1 MDGPIARKFPGFA
14 YIPVHV
20 VLTARAFGH
29 ASWELPTTPP
39 RGAQSRV
46 PWLVRDPREVM
57 TLAGVEV
64 GPGRLD
70 DYVARYLA
78 LMWLEESQMS
88 WDVHQYDLHDVKITL
103 DSSRYREGDAT
114 TS

>member
-1 MDGPIARKFPGFA
+1 M
-14 YIPVHV
+14 
-20 VLTARAFGH
+20 
-29 ASWELPTTPP
+29 
-39 RGAQSRV
+39 
-46 PWLVRDPREVM
+46 PWLVRDPREIM
-57 TLAGVEV
+57 ELAGVEV

-70 DYVARYLA
+70 DYVSRFTA

-103 DSSRYREGDAT
+103 DSSRYQEAVSS

>member
-1 MDGPIARKFPGFA
+1 MENCP
-14 YIPVHV
+14 
-20 VLTARAFGH
+20 TAR
-29 ASWELPTTPP
+29 
-39 RGAQSRV
+39 GAESRV

-70 DYVARYLA
+70 DYVARYSA